1 MVAETPTTPRWG
13 RGEKGTVQ
21 QGVSSSPT
29 PSGGIRALPGETRR
43 GAATPKAPHNKKS
56 GAWEGEGFRVFRV
69 KANRET
75 RRALRRFYKRLCSND
90 PTLPKNAK
98 LYLESWEKQ
107 KATVLEMR
115 KRAGKRTPPKRDPAF
130 YLKVKL
136 VKDGRR
142 IHGSD
147 GAPVVIDLT
156 EGELRIPC
164 VGIRVP
170 LKPSLLQALEEDL
183 RLNPKPEFI
192 VQLRY
197 NGKLRIIARRT
208 SEPWW
213 LYREESDDFSI
224 TRIRPPVRV
233 LAMDLNSR
241 YGLAVVVFDI
251 DSNGVRVP
259 TSPFRLQPPNETYY
273 DELAAVAQKIAQ
285 GLPPTPPRD
294 ATEEERQRWEWAL
307 ARVKRLEK
315 EAGALTTERADR
327 LYRLLLRSARI
338 ARQLW
343 ARKVVRELRRF
354 IREANGRAVIAID
367 APNPE
372 SLKYSDLQKTYL
384 RVAKLVRNLCAYEGA
399 YYRRVRASGR
409 VCPLCDQY
417 CEEVAHRYYRCPQC
431 NLIFDRDY
439 GASFNAAL
447 KVLPPTLAE
456 ELREWLRKH
465 PKALAP
471 NYGNKPAQA
480 PNPTPGPT
488 SRDTRPDSTSGGRS
502 RGPARAMRV

>member
-1 MVAETPTTPRWG
+1 MKLYWRIV
-13 RGEKGTVQ
+13 
-21 QGVSSSPT
+21 
-29 PSGGIRALPGETRR
+29 
-43 GAATPKAPHNKKS
+43 KK
-56 GAWEGEGFRVFRV
+56 
-69 KANRET
+69 
-75 RRALRRFYKRLCSND
+75 D
-90 PTLPKNAK
+90 PTLPKNIL
-98 LYLESWEKQ
+98 LYFESWEKMDEN
-107 KATVLEMR
+107 ALRMR
-115 KRAGKRTPPKRDPAF
+115 KRTGKRTPPKRRPPYF
-130 YLKVKL
+130 MKIRFVENSKL
-136 VKDGRR
+136 

-147 GAPVVIDLT
+147 GAPAIVDFSR
-156 EGELRIPC
+156 GEFRIPC
-164 VGIRVP
+164 AGIRIP

-208 SEPWW
+208 PEPWW

-285 GLPPTPPRD
+285 DLPPTPPRD

-354 IREANGRAVIAID
+354 IRETGGRAIVAID
-367 APNPE
+367 APHPE
-372 SLKYSDLQKTYL
+372 SLRNSRLQKTYL
-384 RVAKLVRNLCAYEGA
+384 RVTKLIENLCAYEGA
-399 YYRRVRASGR
+399 RFLKVRASGR
-409 VCPLCDQY
+409 VCPLCDNW
-417 CEEVAHRYYRCPQC
+417 CEEVAHRYFRCPSC
-431 NLIFDRDY
+431 NIVFDRDY
-439 GASFNAAL
+439 GGAFNAAL

-488 SRDTRPDSTSGGRS
+488 SRDTRPDVESGGRS